1 VFWAL
6 ENAAIRIFL
15 PWIWLCAAWALFPW
29 AQEAQA
35 QVPPGAAGQTP
46 APITVTPRSLSPAQ
60 RSDGTAVDLPA
71 SGGLIAPPGADRV
84 SVMIGSVVVDGGFP
98 GMDAARQAA
107 FTSLVG
113 RKTTLDALYDAASA
127 LETAYTRAGYVLVRV
142 AVPPQDLVPGG
153 PFRVV
158 VVDGFIEAADLSALP
173 RAVRGPVAA
182 SLAPVL
188 RRHRLRMA
196 DIEQALL
203 LAGDTPGLALRS
215 ALARGT
221 EPGGTRLV
229 IDGTFDRQSATLGAR
244 NDYAPQLGTYG
255 FSAEATL
262 NSPLGMGEA
271 FYGYLAGGKDL
282 ARLVEGHGRVL
293 VVGGGALVRVAH
305 GRLTFNP
312 EITLSRTR
320 PDPLPGTP
328 PTLGVLKRGTLRAN
342 YALLRR
348 RQRNSVLSLAVEA
361 TDVANRAPDFALEL
375 SRDRYLALRVGL
387 NITGAPS
394 RPASLSFTISQGLG
408 QLGMLLADTPR
419 SRQGT
424 QADFTRIELG
434 ASLTLPALANTL
446 LTLSA
451 KGQSSLGQ
459 PLYRTEQ
466 FSLEGEGAVSA
477 YVGGLT
483 AVDEGAWLR
492 GEIGLP
498 RAQGRLFVAPYLF
511 GIAGTGRTVRPTLAE
526 PGNLKVAAIGAGLRA
541 RLGTTLSLAAE
552 LATTT
557 SDYAPLNGVRRLSV
571 SLGAML

>member
-1 VFWAL
+1 LPRAIVVFWAL

-15 PWIWLCAAWALFPW
+15 PWIWLCAAWGLFPW

-107 FTSLVG
+107 FTPLVG

-127 LETAYTRAGYVLVRV
+127 LETAYARAGYVLVRV

-282 ARLVEGHGRVL
+282 ERTSGRKRGARRRGPGCGRRARDRVPAAL
-293 VVGGGALVRVAH
+293 SGRGLRSRRRGLRVSGCGRIRRDDGRGVRGGASHRSRFHARREASRLGGATHR
-305 GRLTFNP
+305 GRSGVS
-312 EITLSRTR
+312 SRSPSIR
-320 PDPLPGTP
+320 
-328 PTLGVLKRGTLRAN
+328 KR
-342 YALLRR
+342 
-348 RQRNSVLSLAVEA
+348 
-361 TDVANRAPDFALEL
+361 D
-375 SRDRYLALRVGL
+375 
-387 NITGAPS
+387 
-394 RPASLSFTISQGLG
+394 PASFAERHRIHAFA
-408 QLGMLLADTPR
+408 GM
-419 SRQGT
+419 
-424 QADFTRIELG
+424 
-434 ASLTLPALANTL
+434 
-446 LTLSA
+446 
-451 KGQSSLGQ
+451 K
-459 PLYRTEQ
+459 
-466 FSLEGEGAVSA
+466 
-477 YVGGLT
+477 
-483 AVDEGAWLR
+483 
-492 GEIGLP
+492 
-498 RAQGRLFVAPYLF
+498 
-511 GIAGTGRTVRPTLAE
+511 AG
-526 PGNLKVAAIGAGLRA
+526 
-541 RLGTTLSLAAE
+541 
-552 LATTT
+552 
-557 SDYAPLNGVRRLSV
+557 
-571 SLGAML
+571 